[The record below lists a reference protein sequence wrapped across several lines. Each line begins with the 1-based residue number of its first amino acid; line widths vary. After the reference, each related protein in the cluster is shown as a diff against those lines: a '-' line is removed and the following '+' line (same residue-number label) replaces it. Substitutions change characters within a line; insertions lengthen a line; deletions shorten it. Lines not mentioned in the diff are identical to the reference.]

1 MALWKFNESESWGAE
16 ECRLTVRALSF
27 FSMWKKAISYARFS
41 NHIPAIG
48 K

>member
-27 FSMWKKAISYARFS
+27 FQCGRKLFPMQDFRIIFQL
-41 NHIPAIG
+41 
-48 K
+48 